1 MKKRMRAG
9 CGILLSFLLLTGCAD
24 SHTAAAGDTKSA
36 ETVEAETAETEG
48 AETEGAETE
57 GAETEG
63 AETKGAGSEDT
74 ADAAET
80 VLQQTDSEMFTERD
94 ARTDYDE
101 NSSVQIR
108 LNGDSAEATSDSV
121 QISGTVITITEEA
134 SYVISGTLEDGR
146 IVVDAPDTAK
156 IQLVLQGADITSAD
170 CAALYILE
178 ADKVFV
184 TLADNTEN
192 TLANGGTF
200 TAVDD
205 NNIDGAVFSKQDL
218 TLNGSGSLAVTSPAG
233 HGIVAK
239 DDLVITGGTYTIAAA
254 SHGLDANDSIRITGE
269 TVLSVEAGKDGLH
282 AENSD
287 DAELGFVYISG
298 GTAEIEAEGDGI
310 SAGAYLQ
317 IKDGTFQ
324 ITAGGGSENGTKASS
339 DSWGD
344 FGGRGGPGQMGNP
357 SEKPGEDPGTNG
369 AGTSAEDPGA
379 NMTETSADD
388 SGANTA
394 GTRAEKHGENA
405 AENTMKNIADSTE
418 GDAEGTA
425 ENQEDSSTSMKG
437 MKAEGNLVISG
448 GDFTIDA
455 ADDSIHSN
463 TSVTINGGNF
473 TLATGDDGI
482 HGDESLLVAAGTI
495 LITESY
501 EGLEALELDI
511 QGGDIT
517 LTAFDDG
524 LNAAGGTDSSGTQ
537 GGRDGM
543 FGGGGM
549 GGGPGGDPSSSSNG
563 SISISG
569 GTLNITASG
578 DGIDAN
584 GSVVISGGTVVV
596 SGPTQGDTSILDYD
610 TTAAITGGTF
620 LGTGAAGMTQT
631 FSDAQQGMIAVSV
644 GEQEAGTSITVT
656 DQDGNTVTEH
666 TPQLSFQAVIY
677 SSPELLSGETYTVTA
692 GNVSGSIEAD

>member
-24 SHTAAAGDTKSA
+24 SHTAAAGETGDTKSA
-36 ETVEAETAETEG
+36 ETETVEAEGTEAETAEAEGAEAETAETEG
-48 AETEGAETE
+48 AETKGAE
-57 GAETEG
+57 
-63 AETKGAGSEDT
+63 SEDA
-74 ADAAET
+74 ADASET
-80 VLQQTDSEMFTERD
+80 VSQQTDSEMFTERD

-269 TVLSVEAGKDGLH
+269 TLLSVEAGKDGLH

-324 ITAGGGSENGTKASS
+324 ITAGGSENGTKASS

-357 SEKPGEDPGTNG
+357 GEKPGEDPGTNG
-369 AGTSAEDPGA
+369 AGTRG
-379 NMTETSADD
+379 
-388 SGANTA
+388 
-394 GTRAEKHGENA
+394 EKPGENA
-405 AENTMKNIADSTE
+405 AENTLKDIADSTE
-418 GDAEGTA
+418 ESAA

-437 MKAEGNLVISG
+437 MKAAASLVISG
-448 GDFTIDA
+448 GDFTIDS

-463 TSVTINGGNF
+463 TSVTVNGGNF
-473 TLATGDDGI
+473 TLASGDDAI
-482 HGDESLLVAAGTI
+482 HGDEALCVTAGTI

-511 QGGDIT
+511 QGGEIT
-517 LTAFDDG
+517 LTASDDG
-524 LNAAGGTDSSGTQ
+524 LNAAGGTDSSGTE
-537 GGRDGM
+537 GGRDAM

-549 GGGPGGDPSSSSNG
+549 GGGPGGTPSSSSDG
-563 SISISG
+563 KISISG

-631 FSDAQQGMIAVSV
+631 FSDAQQGVIAVSV

-677 SSPELLSGETYTVTA
+677 SSPELLSGETYTITA